1 MTRQLLIS
9 IGLVLVTRSHY
20 YKSIY
25 RNSFK
30 RCSKFRLHSRSGLR
44 FLQNDLQPGPRKILI
59 LVFCE
64 PSAQEQVR
72 NYLAPGCSNTQPLIP
87 TVFSALTVIHK
98 CSTGADI
105 FLIIC
110 EPTSLLNSFTYMLI
124 CCTPLTT
131 YFLDLLLYTLI
142 LSSTSL
148 HPNSLVYSYTCL
160 FRFTYP
166 KILLHISCLF
176 DLQTPNSLIS
186 TRHPPS
192 PDDSTPTF

>member
-1 MTRQLLIS
+1 MFGQFSYVRLIDHSVLWYFSYVKKMTRQLLIS
-9 IGLVLVTRSHY
+9 ICLVLVTRSHY
-20 YKSIY
+20 YNSIY

-124 CCTPLTT
+124 RCTPLTT
-131 YFLDLLLYTLI
+131 YFLW
-142 LSSTSL
+142 
-148 HPNSLVYSYTCL
+148 
-160 FRFTYP
+160 
-166 KILLHISCLF
+166 
-176 DLQTPNSLIS
+176 
-186 TRHPPS
+186 
-192 PDDSTPTF
+192 STPLHTNSFVYFSTP

>member
-1 MTRQLLIS
+1 MFGQFSYVRLIAHSVLWYFSYVKKMTHQLLIS
-9 IGLVLVTRSHY
+9 ICLVLVTRSHY

-87 TVFSALTVIHK
+87 TIFSALTVIHK

-105 FLIIC
+105 FSNHLRA
-110 EPTSLLNSFTYMLI
+110 
-124 CCTPLTT
+124 
-131 YFLDLLLYTLI
+131 YFIVKLFHLYINLLYTINNLLPLI
-142 LSSTSL
+142 YSST
-148 HPNSLVYSYTCL
+148 
-160 FRFTYP
+160 R
-166 KILLHISCLF
+166 
-176 DLQTPNSLIS
+176 
-186 TRHPPS
+186 
-192 PDDSTPTF
+192 